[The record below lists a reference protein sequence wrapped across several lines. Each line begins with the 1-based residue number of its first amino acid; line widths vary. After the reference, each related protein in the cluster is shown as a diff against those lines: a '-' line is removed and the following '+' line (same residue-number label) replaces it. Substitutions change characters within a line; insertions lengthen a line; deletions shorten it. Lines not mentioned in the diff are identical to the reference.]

1 MEDFYSES
9 FMHKNRGVEGGG
21 RRGGEAERQKEFI
34 SMISF
39 LRGKGLIS

>member
-9 FMHKNRGVEGGG
+9 FMHKNRGMGGG
-21 RRGGEAERQKEFI
+21 EEEEERQKEFI